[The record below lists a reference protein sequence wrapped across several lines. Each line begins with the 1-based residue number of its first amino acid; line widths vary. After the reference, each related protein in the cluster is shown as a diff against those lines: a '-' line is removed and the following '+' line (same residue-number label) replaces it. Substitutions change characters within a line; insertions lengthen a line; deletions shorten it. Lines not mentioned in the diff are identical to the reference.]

1 METESKITEEIPSKY
16 IEWIQTIS
24 MWDPKEMRYCIAEN
38 IKNVLNKF
46 AGDLLFLAKSAKDTR
61 SKELLT
67 KETVLEIIKEI
78 ANYLPPMEMN

>member
-16 IEWIQTIS
+16 IEWIRTIS
-24 MWDPKEMRYCIAEN
+24 MWDPKEMRLCIAEN
-38 IKNVLNKF
+38 IKNVLDKF

-67 KETVLEIIKEI
+67 RETVLEIIKEI